1 MGSLFGIMSRSDI
14 EVGGLLFI
22 SMLTSNY
29 SLTFVNYPFMVLAKS
44 AKILPVI
51 LIGWIRGIY
60 KPERVQFV
68 IAASIS
74 TGLILFNLKKADGL
88 FDESLFG
95 IGLVLTSLLFDG
107 LVST

>member
-1 MGSLFGIMSRSDI
+1 MNVSFVISIQALFAILISAAIIKGCGMGSLFGIMSRSDI

-60 KPERVQFV
+60 KPERV
-68 IAASIS
+68 
-74 TGLILFNLKKADGL
+74 
-88 FDESLFG
+88 
-95 IGLVLTSLLFDG
+95 
-107 LVST
+107 